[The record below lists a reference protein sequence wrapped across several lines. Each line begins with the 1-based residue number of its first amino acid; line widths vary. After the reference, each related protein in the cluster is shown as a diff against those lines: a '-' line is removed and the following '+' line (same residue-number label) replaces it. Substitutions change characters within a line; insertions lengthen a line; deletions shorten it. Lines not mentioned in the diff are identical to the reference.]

1 MVGVVS
7 TKEEECLLSEGETF
21 SPTVIGGCGMCGQS
35 FTDTSHLEEHI
46 QNHKKA
52 NIHLHEPEEEE
63 DDDIDQSKDAIS
75 DFIAPYVEEEETDV
89 YDEVKSLEDDVVKDI
104 LSQLQDS
111 KEIGE
116 SNNDNETP
124 FIALEEVEV
133 VTTETSDAGDV
144 KDGGG
149 FVIPFV
155 EGEVTIPPETEARGV
170 LIQEEELHHED
181 ARVGKWRAER

>member
-35 FTDTSHLEEHI
+35 FTDKSHLEEHI
-46 QNHKKA
+46 QNHKKV
-52 NIHLHEPEEEE
+52 NVQLLEPEEEE

-75 DFIAPYVEEEETDV
+75 DFIAPYIEEEETALVRESEESRVESQKDII
-89 YDEVKSLEDDVVKDI
+89 EPLRGLTSLEDDVVKDI

-149 FVIPFV
+149 LVIP
-155 EGEVTIPPETEARGV
+155 
-170 LIQEEELHHED
+170 LW
-181 ARVGKWRAER
+181 RVK